1 MHFRL
6 LLFVLLV
13 PTLVQAQTVT
23 KVIDGV
29 TLGLDSGDVVKLK
42 GIKLSNDKA
51 TRERARRL
59 LISFVLD
66 RPITLEESEDIGWKI
81 EAVVKW
87 RGVDIGKQLVNKGV
101 VVKEG
106 RQQPQQTPAPQ
117 APVSSPPQQAP
128 RVYRYYY
135 PPARSYVPYYY
146 NQTSNYTP
154 QSAYCVGNT

>member
-87 RGVDIGKQLVNKGV
+87 RGVDIG
-101 VVKEG
+101 
-106 RQQPQQTPAPQ
+106 
-117 APVSSPPQQAP
+117 
-128 RVYRYYY
+128 
-135 PPARSYVPYYY
+135 
-146 NQTSNYTP
+146 
-154 QSAYCVGNT
+154 